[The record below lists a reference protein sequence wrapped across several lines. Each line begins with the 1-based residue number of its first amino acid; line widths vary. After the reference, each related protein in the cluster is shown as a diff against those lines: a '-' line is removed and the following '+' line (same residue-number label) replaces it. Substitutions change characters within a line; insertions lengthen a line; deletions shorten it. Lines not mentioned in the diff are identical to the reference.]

1 VSNRLVNSLPPVFAT
16 SGVVAEQRFAI
27 IGHLPLTSGGV
38 IDDCRIGYRTYGEL
52 AENKSNVLVIPTWFA
67 GTTADLESDGL
78 IGPGLLADTDKYFV
92 VAIDALGNGVSSSPS
107 NSRTG
112 NRNGFPVISIEDMVN
127 SQHELL
133 TGQLGIEHVSVVTG
147 SSMGG
152 MQTFRWM
159 TQYPDFM
166 DNAVPI
172 DGTPRMTS
180 YDLLQWQTHK
190 DIIRALQR
198 GGHNDTEIID
208 VISRLELLTLY
219 TPDFFLESVP
229 VANLPTLIEQ
239 SEQAYSGY
247 SADDYVS
254 QLEAMIDHD
263 VLGPGDASAHA
274 FAKRVKANVLMVSV
288 PSDHMVNPV
297 PAKQLA
303 PTIGAEYLEI
313 ESNCGHMG
321 STCENDMV
329 IAEVTRFLSD
339 QR

>member
-1 VSNRLVNSLPPVFAT
+1 VFAT
-16 SGVVAEQRFAI
+16 SGAVAEQQFAN
-27 IGHLPLTSGGV
+27 IGNLALTAGGV
-38 IDDCRIGYRTYGEL
+38 IEDCQIGYRTYGEL
-52 AENKSNVLVIPTWFA
+52 AENNSNVLVIPTWFA
-67 GTTADLESDGL
+67 GTTAGLESYGL

-112 NRNGFPVISIEDMVN
+112 NSNGFPEISIEDMVN

-133 TGQLGIEHVSVVTG
+133 TGHLGIEHVSVVTG

-190 DIIRALQR
+190 HIIRALQK
-198 GGHNDTEIID
+198 GGYDNTEILV

-219 TPDFFLESVP
+219 SPDFFVENVSVE
-229 VANLPTLIEQ
+229 NLPAFLEQ
-239 SEQAYSGY
+239 SVQGYSGY

-254 QLEAMIDHD
+254 QLEAMIGHD
-263 VLGPGDASAHA
+263 VLGPSDESAHA
-274 FAKRVKANVLMVSV
+274 FAKRVIANVLIVGV
-288 PSDHMVNPV
+288 PSDQMVNPV

-303 PTIGAEYLEI
+303 STIGAEYFEV

-329 IAEVTRFLSD
+329 IAEVTKFLSD
-339 QR
+339 QP